1 MYRILLVDDH
11 VVFRLGLAAVI
22 GTEPEMEVCGSF
34 GSARDALEAIPKL
47 QPSLIISD
55 LSLPD
60 KSGLE
65 LIKDVRPR
73 FPKMP
78 VLIVSM
84 HEELLYAERVLKAGG
99 RGYLMKEKSDQLIP
113 AIRTV
118 LAGHVYVDPVVLNH
132 FIDGRVDGPNIHYS
146 FPLARLS
153 DRELEVFE
161 LIGRGKATGQIAS
174 QLHISERTVD
184 AHRTHIRTKLSLSD
198 SNALL
203 RYAVRWVEAGKLGE
217 GEIDPVISEAI
228 HS

>member
-1 MYRILLVDDH
+1 MNLVCIVDDH
-11 VVFRLGLAAVI
+11 AVFRHGVASVI
-22 GTEPEMEVCGSF
+22 RTEPDMDVAGSYA
-34 GSARDALEAIPKL
+34 SAREALDQIPRV
-47 QPSLIISD
+47 QPSLVISD

-65 LIKDVRPR
+65 LIKDLRPR
-73 FPKMP
+73 FPKLP

-99 RGYLMKEKSDQLIP
+99 RGYLMKDKSDQLIP

-132 FIDGRVDGPNIHYS
+132 FIDGRVDGPNPHYS

-161 LIGRGKATGQIAS
+161 LIGQGKATGQIAT

-203 RYAVRWVEAGKLGE
+203 RYAVRWVEAGKL
-217 GEIDPVISEAI
+217 DEAI
-228 HS
+228 QAAQPV

>member
-1 MYRILLVDDH
+1 MNRICLVDDH
-11 VVFRLGLAAVI
+11 AVFRHGLAYVI
-22 GTEPEMEVCGSF
+22 STEADMEVCGNF
-34 GSARDALEAIPKL
+34 GSAREALDQIPRL
-47 QPSLIISD
+47 QPSLVISD
-55 LSLPD
+55 LTLPD

-65 LIKDVRPR
+65 LIKDLRPR
-73 FPKMP
+73 FPKLP

-132 FIDGRVDGPNIHYS
+132 FIDGRGEGPSPHYS

-161 LIGRGKATGQIAS
+161 LIGQGKATGQIAS

-203 RYAVRWVEAGKLGE
+203 RYAVRWVEAGKL
-217 GEIDPVISEAI
+217 DPAVP
-228 HS
+228 

>member
-1 MYRILLVDDH
+1 MNRICLVDDH
-11 VVFRLGLAAVI
+11 AVFRHGLGYVI
-22 GTEPEMEVCGSF
+22 STEADMEVCGSF
-34 GSARDALEAIPKL
+34 ANARDALDQIPRL
-47 QPSLIISD
+47 QPTLVISD
-55 LSLPD
+55 LTLPD

-65 LIKDVRPR
+65 LIKDLRPR
-73 FPKMP
+73 FPKLP

-132 FIDGRVDGPNIHYS
+132 FIDGRGEGPNPHYS

-161 LIGRGKATGQIAS
+161 LIGLGKATGQIAS

-203 RYAVRWVEAGKLGE
+203 RYAVRWVEAGKL
-217 GEIDPVISEAI
+217 DPVVG
-228 HS
+228 

>member
-1 MYRILLVDDH
+1 MNRIFLVDDH
-11 VVFRLGLAAVI
+11 IVFRHGLASVI
-22 GTEPEMEVCGSF
+22 STEPDMEICGSV
-34 GSARDALEAIPKL
+34 GTAREALDQITKL
-47 QPSLIISD
+47 QPSLVISD
-55 LSLPD
+55 LTLPD

-65 LIKDVRPR
+65 LIKDLRPR
-73 FPKMP
+73 FPRLP
-78 VLIVSM
+78 VLIVSL

-99 RGYLMKEKSDQLIP
+99 RGYLMKEKSDLLIP

-132 FIDGRVDGPNIHYS
+132 FIDVRGEGPTPHYS

-161 LIGRGKATGQIAS
+161 LIGQGKATGQIAS

-203 RYAVRWVEAGKLGE
+203 RYAVRWVEAGKL
-217 GEIDPVISEAI
+217 DKIS
-228 HS
+228 SVSS